1 MVENRLQKVREQYQ
15 LPSLSEIVQRIK
27 SGRGKELEMAVIEA
41 MTTNETLWFRDQHPF
56 SNLTEKILPELTSRS
71 SSVKI
76 WSAACS
82 TGQEPYSI
90 AMTIQEYLRRNSEK
104 KLSYRIL
111 ATDISEH
118 ALDRCR
124 NGVYDEYDLGRGL
137 STEQRMQYFEPQSG
151 HKLRVKQTL
160 RHSIKFEPL
169 NLIHSFKQLGTFDL
183 VFCRNVLIYFP
194 ILVKNDI
201 LQRIHNSLR
210 PGGYLLLGSS
220 ENVGDLRDMFDMIPC
235 DIGIVYQKR

>member
-1 MVENRLQKVREQYQ
+1 
-15 LPSLSEIVQRIK
+15 
-27 SGRGKELEMAVIEA
+27 MAVIEA

-56 SNLTEKILPELTSRS
+56 SNLVEKILPDLTSKS
-71 SSVKI
+71 SSLNI

-90 AMTIQEYLRRNSEK
+90 AMTIQKYLKNNPEK
-104 KLSYRIL
+104 KLSYRIR

-124 NGVYDEYDLGRGL
+124 EGIYDEYDLSRGL
-137 STEQRMQYFEPQSG
+137 SDEQRTQYFEPQPN
-151 HKLRVKQTL
+151 HKLQVKQAL

-169 NLIHSFKQLGTFDL
+169 NLIHSFKQLGSFDL

-194 ILVKNDI
+194 RSVKNDI
-201 LQRIHNSLR
+201 LQRIHDALR
-210 PGGYLLLGSS
+210 PGGYMLLGAS
-220 ENVGDLRDMFDMIPC
+220 ESVRGLGDIFEMIPC
-235 DIGIVYQKR
+235 DYGIVYRKR